1 MVLDTAK
8 YSLKGV
14 KLPAP
19 GGVTVGG
26 VAQPQ
31 IVLFKEGAQQ
41 ATHATEGGA
50 AETDVEGGDGGE
62 EKEEIGVAADGEPF
76 SLDSETDRELKELL
90 AERGLKVPKPADRSK
105 GGLSLGGNVIFGP
118 DAALLTKGDID
129 FAFEGGRVSRERFAS
144 EGASIL
150 KNPNLVVRVGG
161 KYLKWAEE
169 GAAAAV
175 GDYIY
180 GSGGG
185 GGGDDEEGEQEQE
198 AKAAAKKG
206 KKAKL
211 QKRKVKATKTK
222 GSGGSGVG
230 GGVGEVTA
238 KAFRGI
244 FQRRTL
250 TAFIESGLDGSLDMA
265 KLRRRPTVKAAKKKK
280 GKSGLHFSS
289 SKPTGKVKKEK
300 GKKKKKKKESKQER
314 NDRLEEEAIKGS
326 YEQESLYRKATGG
339 RQGEQEY
346 DIKNLA
352 RDALK
357 NQAREKVEKAE
368 VRKRR
373 RIRAVTM
380 YIAIVSCIV
389 FDSCH
394 IRVAT
399 AVIVLTAL
407 YTHTLLHTSLPP
419 TSAYKYTHTH
429 SHTHT
434 HTHTAGEGGTKG
446 EE

>member
-1 MVLDTAK
+1 MVLDTTK
-8 YSLKGV
+8 YALKGV

-19 GGVTVGG
+19 GGVVVGG

-41 ATHATEGGA
+41 ATEGGA
-50 AETDVEGGDGGE
+50 GETDVEGEDGGEEEKEETEETEEKE

-90 AERGLKVPKPADRSK
+90 AKRGLKVPKPADRSK

-118 DAALLTKGDID
+118 DAALLTKSDID

-175 GDYIY
+175 GDYVY
-180 GSGGG
+180 GSGSGGG
-185 GGGDDEEGEQEQE
+185 GGGDEEEGEEAQEE
-198 AKAAAKKG
+198 EAAAKKR

-211 QKRKVKATKTK
+211 QKRKAKATKTK
-222 GSGGSGVG
+222 GSGGGVG

-244 FQRRTL
+244 FQRRAL
-250 TAFIESGLDGSLDMA
+250 TAFIESGLGGSLDMA

-280 GKSGLHFSS
+280 GKSGLHFTS
-289 SKPTGKVKKEK
+289 SKPTGRVKKEK
-300 GKKKKKKKESKQER
+300 GKKKRKKESKQER

-380 YIAIVSCIV
+380 YTLSCVFECIAIASCIV
-389 FDSCH
+389 C
-394 IRVAT
+394 VT
-399 AVIVLTAL
+399 AVIFAL
-407 YTHTLLHTSLPP
+407 LRL
-419 TSAYKYTHTH
+419 
-429 SHTHT
+429 
-434 HTHTAGEGGTKG
+434 
-446 EE
+446 